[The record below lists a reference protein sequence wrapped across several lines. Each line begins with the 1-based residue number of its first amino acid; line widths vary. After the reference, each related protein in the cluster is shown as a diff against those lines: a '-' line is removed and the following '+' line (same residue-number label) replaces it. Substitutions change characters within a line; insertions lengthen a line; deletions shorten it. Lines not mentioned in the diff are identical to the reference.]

1 MIELKRCQT
10 IRNVSML
17 LDQTQL
23 SPSLAKS
30 EWKKPPFEVCLK
42 LCIKTVPAG
51 AFSAS
56 IDLPSRH
63 WERTAVDMQII
74 SLVPPSPPVSPL
86 YTSLPPIFTPSLFCK
101 RMPNVISASYRV
113 FFLTGPPLEKLEYGK
128 LRLGEVRCI

>member
-1 MIELKRCQT
+1 
-10 IRNVSML
+10 ML

-74 SLVPPSPPVSPL
+74 SLVPPSPLPTLP
-86 YTSLPPIFTPSLFCK
+86 YHQFSLHHS
-101 RMPNVISASYRV
+101 SARGFQMELVHNYILV
-113 FFLTGPPLEKLEYGK
+113 LALESICL
-128 LRLGEVRCI
+128 LQS